1 MPDTRGTLFRGAT
14 KMIHQKTSTSAG
26 LAIASAF
33 FMLTACQPQTPPAET
48 PAAPVETATAPVSAD
63 GCAAKVERPWGTGG
77 YRVKAWTSGETCE
90 AAVVTLAAYG
100 SDGLPVYG
108 WAGATQFLFLLND
121 ANTPEEMQTGL
132 NEWVGS
138 DNLPRN
144 LTGTLPAWEE
154 TDGQPKQT
162 EFPFMPNMEKDAYD
176 ALRKDNLNM
185 LCYPQGME
193 SQLCLALHPSVGGAP
208 AMVEEIGLQRF
219 PG

>member
-1 MPDTRGTLFRGAT
+1 
-14 KMIHQKTSTSAG
+14 MIHQKTSTSAG

-33 FMLTACQPQTPPAET
+33 FLTACQPQTPPAEA
-48 PAAPVETATAPVSAD
+48 PAAPAETAAVSASVD
-63 GCAAKVERPWGTGG
+63 GCAAKAERPWGTSG

-100 SDGLPVYG
+100 SDGLPIYG

-121 ANTPEEMQTGL
+121 AKTPEQMQTGL
-132 NEWVGS
+132 TEWIGAG
-138 DNLPRN
+138 NLPPD
-144 LTGTLPAWEE
+144 LTGTLPPWEE
-154 TDGQPKQT
+154 TDGQPKRA

-176 ALRKDNLNM
+176 ALRKENLNM

-193 SQLCLALHPSVGGAP
+193 SQLCLALHPSEGGAP
-208 AMVEEIGLQRF
+208 AMVEELGLQLF